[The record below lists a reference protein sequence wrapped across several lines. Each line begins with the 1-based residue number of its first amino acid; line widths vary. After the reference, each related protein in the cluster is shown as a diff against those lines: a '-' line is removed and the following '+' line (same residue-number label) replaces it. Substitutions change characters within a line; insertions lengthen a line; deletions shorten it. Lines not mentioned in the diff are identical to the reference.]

1 MLWSTA
7 LQIDPNATMGY
18 LILGYAVMWVI
29 ALLYILNLALKQ
41 RNLRQDIALMKRL
54 LEEDEAI

>member
-7 LQIDPNATMGY
+7 LQVDPNTTMGY
-18 LILGYAVMWVI
+18 LVLGYAVMWVI
-29 ALLYILNLALKQ
+29 ALLYILGLAFKQ

-54 LEEDEAI
+54 LEEDE